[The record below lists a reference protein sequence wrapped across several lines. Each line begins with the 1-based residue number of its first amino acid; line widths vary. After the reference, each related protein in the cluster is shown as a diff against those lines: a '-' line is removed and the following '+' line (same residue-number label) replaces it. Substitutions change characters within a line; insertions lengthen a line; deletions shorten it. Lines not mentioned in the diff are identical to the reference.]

1 MQVSF
6 SDYDLRSKTSLG
18 STVTSGNLTSYE
30 ILNSRLKTPLVSH
43 RSRSLPP
50 VVSGSYTIDNFSDIV
65 NIQTEP
71 VQSVET
77 YESVRRTNQWEKSK
91 EYNTNLCEM
100 IETHK
105 HNDDSDEYN
114 DPYDTDK
121 YYPDPID

>member
-77 YESVRRTNQWEKSK
+77 YESVRKTNQWEKSK
-91 EYNTNLCEM
+91 EYNDNICEMNHNNPNNSEM

-105 HNDDSDEYN
+105 HHDD
-114 DPYDTDK
+114 
-121 YYPDPID
+121 